1 MGAMTETTKT
11 ADGGG
16 YAGIDERIAAAGS
29 PSIWVG
35 DRVQLRGYEPEDL
48 DFETGYQANT
58 IDQRR
63 GWKAFPPRSSVASKT
78 WNEEASADKPEGD
91 AVQFRLVVAR
101 RSDNQIVGGVNSH
114 TVNMINGTFRFG
126 ISIADEHKGNGY
138 AGEAVLLLM
147 RYMFEERRFQKCGSE
162 VHSYNTPSLAL
173 HRKLGFVE
181 EGRLRRE
188 VFVGGGFH
196 DTVLLGM
203 TVEEFH
209 ELYPKLRP
217 RL

>member
-1 MGAMTETTKT
+1 MTETTNS
-11 ADGGG
+11 G
-16 YAGIDERIAAAGS
+16 YTGIDERIAAVDS

-35 DRVQLRGYEPEDL
+35 DRIHLRGYEPEDIEAEAEY
-48 DFETGYQANT
+48 DAHS

-63 GWKAFPPRSSVASKT
+63 GWKAFPPRSSAARKA
-78 WNEEASADKPEGD
+78 WIEETAGKKHEGD
-91 AVQFRLVVAR
+91 AVEFSLVIAR
-101 RSDNQIVGGVNSH
+101 RSDDRNVGSINPHSVDL
-114 TVNMINGTFRFG
+114 VNGTFSFG
-126 ISIADEHKGNGY
+126 IAVGNEHKGQGY

-147 RYMFEERRFQKCGSE
+147 RYMFDERRFQKCESLVFG
-162 VHSYNTPSLAL
+162 YNAASLAL

-181 EGRLRRE
+181 EGRQRRHL
-188 VFVGGGFH
+188 FLGGEYH
-196 DTVLLGM
+196 DAVLFGM